1 MISTVVLF
9 VTFIIMMMLTVPIA
23 FSMVLAVAAAL
34 IFDGNLT
41 SLSIIAQKMGNAP
54 DSFTLL
60 CVPLFLLAGNL
71 MVHIGMAQRLAIF
84 SMALVGHIRGGL
96 AHSVVVANVIMAG
109 MSGSATADAAATG
122 SIFIPMLKKA
132 NYGAAYSA
140 AVTATASVI
149 GPIIPPSI
157 IIVIYAGLANV
168 SVGRLLLAGIV
179 PGLLMGLALMATI
192 YIRALRRGYPVERRR
207 SLKELLYSAKDAVL
221 ALLMPVV
228 ILAGL
233 LGGIYTA
240 TEGAAMAVVYA
251 LFVGLV
257 IYRTLNWQ
265 LFILSMKETVIANG
279 VVMLIVC
286 AATPFAWVLT
296 AQGGADF
303 IRNLLAQNVNESWI
317 VWSFSIAL
325 ILILGCFMESVSIL
339 FITVP
344 ILLPALNALHADPV
358 QVGIAF
364 VLAAMIGAV
373 TPPVGVSMFFACRI
387 AEVTIMEFTK
397 EFYGLLIGL
406 FVVLA
411 LVIVFPQ
418 ITTAIPN
425 LIFKP

>member
-1 MISTVVLF
+1 
-9 VTFIIMMMLTVPIA
+9 
-23 FSMVLAVAAAL
+23 
-34 IFDGNLT
+34 
-41 SLSIIAQKMGNAP
+41 
-54 DSFTLL
+54 
-60 CVPLFLLAGNL
+60 
-71 MVHIGMAQRLAIF
+71 
-84 SMALVGHIRGGL
+84 
-96 AHSVVVANVIMAG
+96 
-109 MSGSATADAAATG
+109 
-122 SIFIPMLKKA
+122 MLKKA

-157 IIVIYAGLANV
+157 IIVIYAGLAKV

-286 AATPFAWVLT
+286 AATPFAWILT

-303 IRNLLAQNVNESWI
+303 IRDLLAQNVNESWI
-317 VWSFSIAL
+317 VWSFSA
-325 ILILGCFMESVSIL
+325 
-339 FITVP
+339 
-344 ILLPALNALHADPV
+344 
-358 QVGIAF
+358 Q
-364 VLAAMIGAV
+364 
-373 TPPVGVSMFFACRI
+373 
-387 AEVTIMEFTK
+387 
-397 EFYGLLIGL
+397 
-406 FVVLA
+406 
-411 LVIVFPQ
+411 
-418 ITTAIPN
+418 
-425 LIFKP
+425 